1 MLIDLVFS
9 EDNELVAHNYNLVSR
24 EKGTVIA
31 WTRVVHPDG
40 KELIYWMRAMPIYDG
55 KGVLLGVVGSVR
67 DITDVADTLLKDI
80 AVSGA
85 KAGLPA
91 AGTPVPEQVSGTFLD
106 RITGRAKAE
115 YRKGVKLFYKEGK
128 NEEAIQCFDRAIAID
143 PNIPDVWNERGLC
156 LKSLGKFEDAQKS
169 IERALE
175 MVPRDE
181 EFLYNYGEVLE
192 TIGILHRQNKI
203 LKNAIQSF
211 SAVTEI
217 NPNNASAW
225 NHLGVCI
232 KETGRDEESRNA
244 FERARAIIRANKD
257 RPVRR
262 RRDTLI

>member
-1 MLIDLVFS
+1 
-9 EDNELVAHNYNLVSR
+9 
-24 EKGTVIA
+24 
-31 WTRVVHPDG
+31 
-40 KELIYWMRAMPIYDG
+40 MRAMPIYDG